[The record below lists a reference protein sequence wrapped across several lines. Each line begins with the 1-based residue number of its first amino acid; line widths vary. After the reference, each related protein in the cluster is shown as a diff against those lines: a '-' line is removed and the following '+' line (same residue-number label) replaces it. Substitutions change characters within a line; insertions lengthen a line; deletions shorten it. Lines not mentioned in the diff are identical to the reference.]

1 MCQKKKEKQNNK
13 EKKLQKDKILVKF
26 TLFVFQHLQT
36 EFAKNLNR
44 KKLNTSIECYRNSFA
59 HEI

>member
-1 MCQKKKEKQNNK
+1 MCKKEKDKQKYK

-44 KKLNTSIECYRNSFA
+44 KKIK
-59 HEI
+59 H